1 MEMNLTISGKTR
13 NFFRVFL
20 MSLLLGILML
30 PAEAQNRV
38 TVSGRLTDTGQNPLI
53 GASVIEKGTTNGVT
67 TDVDGRYS
75 ISVDG
80 NATLDFSFIG
90 YKAQSIA
97 VMNRTQ
103 IDVVME
109 DDAMMIGEVVAI
121 GYGSQRKEDLS
132 MAVTTVKLDDV
143 AKSRSQNLA
152 TMLQGRMPGVTIQ
165 QTGDPMKPAS
175 FSIRGR
181 GSKGNDDD
189 PTSGDGVL
197 VVVDGVPNAP
207 YMVEDVE
214 SITVLKD
221 AASAAI
227 YGASVGSSGVI
238 LITTKKAQSGQI
250 RVSANVSLGFEKVS
264 NLPTMLTAEQFN
276 SVWAKAVESNP
287 GSQLP
292 SAIDPSI
299 YPWGNV
305 TRTDWLDE
313 IFQTG
318 FTQHY
323 AASIS
328 GGTEKVQ
335 SIFSLSYDKKDGV
348 LLNTWS
354 ESFNGKLQTDF
365 KLAKWLKISERASFV
380 VSNGQGNVDTS
391 HQGPIM
397 GAVWY
402 PRSATVYEMNED
414 GTYAL
419 DDKGNKF
426 YGGTTPLW
434 ANVNGTPLLYN
445 PVAYLERLHRLYP
458 ENKIYST
465 TSVEIKPISSLTIK
479 SDFKSDLRNKEA
491 DEFYPKMTERGLQ
504 RSENHREQFFYR
516 DRHWLSETTISYA
529 QVFGKHHISAMAG
542 FTADFKKT
550 RERQLYSRNYASEA
564 DDQLLWGQAENW
576 TDTHPQEFIYEYA
589 MASFLARIGYSFDDR
604 YFLVG
609 SIRRDASS
617 KLPAAKNYDWFPS
630 VSGSWKISSEKFF
643 QNSGLAKTFNL
654 VKLRAGW
661 GRVGNV
667 DLYPN
672 NVADVELLNYTYSM
686 IFGQNL
692 DQLVQGTY
700 LSTIPNLN
708 ARWETT
714 EQTSV
719 GLDLALFD
727 NKLEFSA
734 DYYHKVTKDLID
746 LVPTPEQIGVANSPM
761 GNMGNVLNKGWE
773 FSINYNGSAA
783 QGKFNYNVWG
793 MFSTNKGYVREYGVR
808 NGPVMHTNPNLNSNA
823 LLFSD
828 AGQPWY
834 SFMVYRTAGIFRS
847 QDEINK
853 YIYKNPETG
862 EAKLLMPEAKVGD
875 LIFVDTNN
883 DGVINDDDKVFAG
896 SYTPK
901 NTFSFGGSFDW
912 KGFDFSFFFQGVTGN
927 KIYNGLKQMAMNGRS
942 DYGNLISGVLDTWDF
957 NPESSKYPRLGLVTG
972 SDTNGNYT
980 KFSDIFLEDGDYLR
994 LKNITLGY
1002 TLPEKVCR
1010 FVGMKSGSL
1019 RVYMSVD
1026 NVCTITGYT
1035 GVDPEVGNYGI
1046 DRGVYPVTRFFNFG
1060 VNVNF

>member
-143 AKSRSQNLA
+143 AKSRSSNLA

-264 NLPTMLTAEQFN
+264 NLPTMLTAEQYN

-292 SAIDPSI
+292 SAADPSV

-479 SDFKSDLRNKEA
+479 SDFTADLRNKEA

-617 KLPAAKNYDWFPS
+617 KLPPPPRTTTGSPRFPDRGRSPRRSSSRTRAWPRPSTWSSCVPAGDVS
-630 VSGSWKISSEKFF
+630 VTWTSIRTTWPTSSC
-643 QNSGLAKTFNL
+643 
-654 VKLRAGW
+654 
-661 GRVGNV
+661 
-667 DLYPN
+667 
-672 NVADVELLNYTYSM
+672 
-686 IFGQNL
+686 
-692 DQLVQGTY
+692 
-700 LSTIPNLN
+700 STI
-708 ARWETT
+708 AIR
-714 EQTSV
+714 
-719 GLDLALFD
+719 
-727 NKLEFSA
+727 
-734 DYYHKVTKDLID
+734 
-746 LVPTPEQIGVANSPM
+746 
-761 GNMGNVLNKGWE
+761 
-773 FSINYNGSAA
+773 
-783 QGKFNYNVWG
+783 
-793 MFSTNKGYVREYGVR
+793 
-808 NGPVMHTNPNLNSNA
+808 
-823 LLFSD
+823 
-828 AGQPWY
+828 
-834 SFMVYRTAGIFRS
+834 
-847 QDEINK
+847 
-853 YIYKNPETG
+853 
-862 EAKLLMPEAKVGD
+862 
-875 LIFVDTNN
+875 
-883 DGVINDDDKVFAG
+883 
-896 SYTPK
+896 
-901 NTFSFGGSFDW
+901 
-912 KGFDFSFFFQGVTGN
+912 
-927 KIYNGLKQMAMNGRS
+927 
-942 DYGNLISGVLDTWDF
+942 
-957 NPESSKYPRLGLVTG
+957 
-972 SDTNGNYT
+972 
-980 KFSDIFLEDGDYLR
+980 
-994 LKNITLGY
+994 
-1002 TLPEKVCR
+1002 
-1010 FVGMKSGSL
+1010 
-1019 RVYMSVD
+1019 
-1026 NVCTITGYT
+1026 
-1035 GVDPEVGNYGI
+1035 
-1046 DRGVYPVTRFFNFG
+1046 
-1060 VNVNF
+1060 

>member
-143 AKSRSQNLA
+143 AKSRSSNLA

-264 NLPTMLTAEQFN
+264 NLPTMLTAEQYN

-292 SAIDPSI
+292 SAADPSV

-479 SDFKSDLRNKEA
+479 SDFTADLRNKEA

-609 SIRRDASS
+609 SIRREPRRSCPPPRTTTGS
-617 KLPAAKNYDWFPS
+617 PRFPD
-630 VSGSWKISSEKFF
+630 
-643 QNSGLAKTFNL
+643 
-654 VKLRAGW
+654 R
-661 GRVGNV
+661 
-667 DLYPN
+667 
-672 NVADVELLNYTYSM
+672 
-686 IFGQNL
+686 
-692 DQLVQGTY
+692 
-700 LSTIPNLN
+700 
-708 ARWETT
+708 
-714 EQTSV
+714 
-719 GLDLALFD
+719 
-727 NKLEFSA
+727 
-734 DYYHKVTKDLID
+734 
-746 LVPTPEQIGVANSPM
+746 
-761 GNMGNVLNKGWE
+761 
-773 FSINYNGSAA
+773 
-783 QGKFNYNVWG
+783 
-793 MFSTNKGYVREYGVR
+793 
-808 NGPVMHTNPNLNSNA
+808 
-823 LLFSD
+823 
-828 AGQPWY
+828 
-834 SFMVYRTAGIFRS
+834 
-847 QDEINK
+847 
-853 YIYKNPETG
+853 
-862 EAKLLMPEAKVGD
+862 
-875 LIFVDTNN
+875 
-883 DGVINDDDKVFAG
+883 
-896 SYTPK
+896 
-901 NTFSFGGSFDW
+901 
-912 KGFDFSFFFQGVTGN
+912 
-927 KIYNGLKQMAMNGRS
+927 GRS
-942 DYGNLISGVLDTWDF
+942 PRRSSSRTRAWPRPSTW
-957 NPESSKYPRLGLVTG
+957 SSCVPAGDVSVTWT
-972 SDTNGNYT
+972 SIRTT
-980 KFSDIFLEDGDYLR
+980 WPTSSCSTTPIR
-994 LKNITLGY
+994 
-1002 TLPEKVCR
+1002 
-1010 FVGMKSGSL
+1010 
-1019 RVYMSVD
+1019 
-1026 NVCTITGYT
+1026 
-1035 GVDPEVGNYGI
+1035 
-1046 DRGVYPVTRFFNFG
+1046 
-1060 VNVNF
+1060 

>member
-143 AKSRSQNLA
+143 AKSRSSNLA

-264 NLPTMLTAEQFN
+264 NLPTMLTAEQYN

-292 SAIDPSI
+292 SAADPSV

-479 SDFKSDLRNKEA
+479 SDFTADLRNKE
-491 DEFYPKMTERGLQ
+491 
-504 RSENHREQFFYR
+504 
-516 DRHWLSETTISYA
+516 
-529 QVFGKHHISAMAG
+529 
-542 FTADFKKT
+542 
-550 RERQLYSRNYASEA
+550 
-564 DDQLLWGQAENW
+564 
-576 TDTHPQEFIYEYA
+576 
-589 MASFLARIGYSFDDR
+589 
-604 YFLVG
+604 
-609 SIRRDASS
+609 
-617 KLPAAKNYDWFPS
+617 
-630 VSGSWKISSEKFF
+630 
-643 QNSGLAKTFNL
+643 
-654 VKLRAGW
+654 
-661 GRVGNV
+661 
-667 DLYPN
+667 
-672 NVADVELLNYTYSM
+672 ADVELLNYTYSM

-808 NGPVMHTNPNLNSNA
+808 NGPVMHTSPNLNSNA

-862 EAKLLMPEAKVGD
+862 EAKLLMPDAKVGD

-927 KIYNGLKQMAMNGRS
+927 KIYNGLKQMAMNGRN
-942 DYGNLISGVLDTWDF
+942 DYGNLISDVLDTWDF

-980 KFSDIFLEDGDYLR
+980 KFSDLFLEDGDYLR

>member
-143 AKSRSQNLA
+143 AKSRSSNLA

-264 NLPTMLTAEQFN
+264 NLPTMLTAEQYN

-479 SDFKSDLRNKEA
+479 SDFTADLRNKEA

-617 KLPAAKNYDWFPS
+617 KLPPPRTTTGSPRFPD
-630 VSGSWKISSEKFF
+630 
-643 QNSGLAKTFNL
+643 
-654 VKLRAGW
+654 R
-661 GRVGNV
+661 
-667 DLYPN
+667 
-672 NVADVELLNYTYSM
+672 
-686 IFGQNL
+686 
-692 DQLVQGTY
+692 
-700 LSTIPNLN
+700 
-708 ARWETT
+708 
-714 EQTSV
+714 
-719 GLDLALFD
+719 
-727 NKLEFSA
+727 
-734 DYYHKVTKDLID
+734 
-746 LVPTPEQIGVANSPM
+746 
-761 GNMGNVLNKGWE
+761 
-773 FSINYNGSAA
+773 
-783 QGKFNYNVWG
+783 
-793 MFSTNKGYVREYGVR
+793 
-808 NGPVMHTNPNLNSNA
+808 
-823 LLFSD
+823 
-828 AGQPWY
+828 
-834 SFMVYRTAGIFRS
+834 
-847 QDEINK
+847 
-853 YIYKNPETG
+853 
-862 EAKLLMPEAKVGD
+862 
-875 LIFVDTNN
+875 
-883 DGVINDDDKVFAG
+883 
-896 SYTPK
+896 
-901 NTFSFGGSFDW
+901 
-912 KGFDFSFFFQGVTGN
+912 
-927 KIYNGLKQMAMNGRS
+927 GRS
-942 DYGNLISGVLDTWDF
+942 PRRSSSRIRAWLRPSTW
-957 NPESSKYPRLGLVTG
+957 SSCVPAGDVSVTWT
-972 SDTNGNYT
+972 SIRTT
-980 KFSDIFLEDGDYLR
+980 WPTSSCSTTPIR
-994 LKNITLGY
+994 
-1002 TLPEKVCR
+1002 
-1010 FVGMKSGSL
+1010 
-1019 RVYMSVD
+1019 
-1026 NVCTITGYT
+1026 
-1035 GVDPEVGNYGI
+1035 
-1046 DRGVYPVTRFFNFG
+1046 
-1060 VNVNF
+1060 

>member
-143 AKSRSQNLA
+143 AKSRSSNLA

-264 NLPTMLTAEQFN
+264 NLPTMLTAEQYN

-479 SDFKSDLRNKEA
+479 
-491 DEFYPKMTERGLQ
+491 
-504 RSENHREQFFYR
+504 
-516 DRHWLSETTISYA
+516 
-529 QVFGKHHISAMAG
+529 
-542 FTADFKKT
+542 
-550 RERQLYSRNYASEA
+550 
-564 DDQLLWGQAENW
+564 
-576 TDTHPQEFIYEYA
+576 
-589 MASFLARIGYSFDDR
+589 
-604 YFLVG
+604 
-609 SIRRDASS
+609 
-617 KLPAAKNYDWFPS
+617 
-630 VSGSWKISSEKFF
+630 
-643 QNSGLAKTFNL
+643 
-654 VKLRAGW
+654 
-661 GRVGNV
+661 
-667 DLYPN
+667 
-672 NVADVELLNYTYSM
+672 
-686 IFGQNL
+686 
-692 DQLVQGTY
+692 GT
-700 LSTIPNLN
+700 
-708 ARWETT
+708 
-714 EQTSV
+714 
-719 GLDLALFD
+719 
-727 NKLEFSA
+727 
-734 DYYHKVTKDLID
+734 
-746 LVPTPEQIGVANSPM
+746 
-761 GNMGNVLNKGWE
+761 
-773 FSINYNGSAA
+773 SIN
-783 QGKFNYNVWG
+783 
-793 MFSTNKGYVREYGVR
+793 
-808 NGPVMHTNPNLNSNA
+808 
-823 LLFSD
+823 
-828 AGQPWY
+828 
-834 SFMVYRTAGIFRS
+834 
-847 QDEINK
+847 
-853 YIYKNPETG
+853 
-862 EAKLLMPEAKVGD
+862 
-875 LIFVDTNN
+875 
-883 DGVINDDDKVFAG
+883 
-896 SYTPK
+896 
-901 NTFSFGGSFDW
+901 
-912 KGFDFSFFFQGVTGN
+912 
-927 KIYNGLKQMAMNGRS
+927 
-942 DYGNLISGVLDTWDF
+942 
-957 NPESSKYPRLGLVTG
+957 
-972 SDTNGNYT
+972 
-980 KFSDIFLEDGDYLR
+980 
-994 LKNITLGY
+994 
-1002 TLPEKVCR
+1002 
-1010 FVGMKSGSL
+1010 
-1019 RVYMSVD
+1019 
-1026 NVCTITGYT
+1026 
-1035 GVDPEVGNYGI
+1035 
-1046 DRGVYPVTRFFNFG
+1046 
-1060 VNVNF
+1060 

>member
-1 MEMNLTISGKTR
+1 M
-13 NFFRVFL
+13 
-20 MSLLLGILML
+20 
-30 PAEAQNRV
+30 
-38 TVSGRLTDTGQNPLI
+38 
-53 GASVIEKGTTNGVT
+53 
-67 TDVDGRYS
+67 
-75 ISVDG
+75 DG

-143 AKSRSQNLA
+143 AKSRSSNLA

-264 NLPTMLTAEQFN
+264 NLPTMLTAEQYN

-292 SAIDPSI
+292 SAADPSV

-479 SDFKSDLRNKEA
+479 SDFTADLRNKEA
-491 DEFYPKMTERGLQ
+491 T
-504 RSENHREQFFYR
+504 S
-516 DRHWLSETTISYA
+516 
-529 QVFGKHHISAMAG
+529 
-542 FTADFKKT
+542 
-550 RERQLYSRNYASEA
+550 
-564 DDQLLWGQAENW
+564 
-576 TDTHPQEFIYEYA
+576 
-589 MASFLARIGYSFDDR
+589 
-604 YFLVG
+604 
-609 SIRRDASS
+609 SI
-617 KLPAAKNYDWFPS
+617 
-630 VSGSWKISSEKFF
+630 
-643 QNSGLAKTFNL
+643 
-654 VKLRAGW
+654 
-661 GRVGNV
+661 
-667 DLYPN
+667 
-672 NVADVELLNYTYSM
+672 
-686 IFGQNL
+686 
-692 DQLVQGTY
+692 
-700 LSTIPNLN
+700 
-708 ARWETT
+708 
-714 EQTSV
+714 
-719 GLDLALFD
+719 
-727 NKLEFSA
+727 
-734 DYYHKVTKDLID
+734 
-746 LVPTPEQIGVANSPM
+746 
-761 GNMGNVLNKGWE
+761 
-773 FSINYNGSAA
+773 
-783 QGKFNYNVWG
+783 
-793 MFSTNKGYVREYGVR
+793 
-808 NGPVMHTNPNLNSNA
+808 
-823 LLFSD
+823 
-828 AGQPWY
+828 
-834 SFMVYRTAGIFRS
+834 
-847 QDEINK
+847 
-853 YIYKNPETG
+853 
-862 EAKLLMPEAKVGD
+862 
-875 LIFVDTNN
+875 
-883 DGVINDDDKVFAG
+883 
-896 SYTPK
+896 
-901 NTFSFGGSFDW
+901 
-912 KGFDFSFFFQGVTGN
+912 
-927 KIYNGLKQMAMNGRS
+927 
-942 DYGNLISGVLDTWDF
+942 
-957 NPESSKYPRLGLVTG
+957 PR
-972 SDTNGNYT
+972 
-980 KFSDIFLEDGDYLR
+980 
-994 LKNITLGY
+994 
-1002 TLPEKVCR
+1002 
-1010 FVGMKSGSL
+1010 
-1019 RVYMSVD
+1019 
-1026 NVCTITGYT
+1026 
-1035 GVDPEVGNYGI
+1035 
-1046 DRGVYPVTRFFNFG
+1046 
-1060 VNVNF
+1060 

>member
-479 SDFKSDLRNKEA
+479 SDFTADLRNKEA

-504 RSENHREQFFYR
+504 RSENHREPVLLPRPPLAFGDHHLVCTGLRQAPHQ
-516 DRHWLSETTISYA
+516 RHGRLHRRLQEDA
-529 QVFGKHHISAMAG
+529 
-542 FTADFKKT
+542 
-550 RERQLYSRNYASEA
+550 RAS
-564 DDQLLWGQAENW
+564 
-576 TDTHPQEFIYEYA
+576 
-589 MASFLARIGYSFDDR
+589 
-604 YFLVG
+604 
-609 SIRRDASS
+609 
-617 KLPAAKNYDWFPS
+617 
-630 VSGSWKISSEKFF
+630 
-643 QNSGLAKTFNL
+643 
-654 VKLRAGW
+654 
-661 GRVGNV
+661 
-667 DLYPN
+667 
-672 NVADVELLNYTYSM
+672 
-686 IFGQNL
+686 
-692 DQLVQGTY
+692 
-700 LSTIPNLN
+700 
-708 ARWETT
+708 
-714 EQTSV
+714 
-719 GLDLALFD
+719 ALF
-727 NKLEFSA
+727 
-734 DYYHKVTKDLID
+734 
-746 LVPTPEQIGVANSPM
+746 
-761 GNMGNVLNKGWE
+761 
-773 FSINYNGSAA
+773 A
-783 QGKFNYNVWG
+783 Q
-793 MFSTNKGYVREYGVR
+793 
-808 NGPVMHTNPNLNSNA
+808 L
-823 LLFSD
+823 
-828 AGQPWY
+828 
-834 SFMVYRTAGIFRS
+834 
-847 QDEINK
+847 
-853 YIYKNPETG
+853 
-862 EAKLLMPEAKVGD
+862 
-875 LIFVDTNN
+875 
-883 DGVINDDDKVFAG
+883 
-896 SYTPK
+896 
-901 NTFSFGGSFDW
+901 
-912 KGFDFSFFFQGVTGN
+912 
-927 KIYNGLKQMAMNGRS
+927 
-942 DYGNLISGVLDTWDF
+942 
-957 NPESSKYPRLGLVTG
+957 RLGG
-972 SDTNGNYT
+972 
-980 KFSDIFLEDGDYLR
+980 R
-994 LKNITLGY
+994 
-1002 TLPEKVCR
+1002 
-1010 FVGMKSGSL
+1010 
-1019 RVYMSVD
+1019 
-1026 NVCTITGYT
+1026 
-1035 GVDPEVGNYGI
+1035 
-1046 DRGVYPVTRFFNFG
+1046 
-1060 VNVNF
+1060 

>member
-479 SDFKSDLRNKEA
+479 SDFTADLRNKEA

-589 MASFLARIGYSFDDR
+589 MASFLARIGLFVRRPLLPGRQYPPR
-604 YFLVG
+604 RLVEAA
-609 SIRRDASS
+609 RRQ
-617 KLPAAKNYDWFPS
+617 
-630 VSGSWKISSEKFF
+630 E
-643 QNSGLAKTFNL
+643 
-654 VKLRAGW
+654 LR
-661 GRVGNV
+661 
-667 DLYPN
+667 
-672 NVADVELLNYTYSM
+672 
-686 IFGQNL
+686 
-692 DQLVQGTY
+692 
-700 LSTIPNLN
+700 
-708 ARWETT
+708 
-714 EQTSV
+714 
-719 GLDLALFD
+719 
-727 NKLEFSA
+727 
-734 DYYHKVTKDLID
+734 
-746 LVPTPEQIGVANSPM
+746 LVPLGFRIVEDLLGEVLPELGPGQDLQPGQ
-761 GNMGNVLNKGWE
+761 
-773 FSINYNGSAA
+773 AA
-783 QGKFNYNVWG
+783 C
-793 MFSTNKGYVREYGVR
+793 
-808 NGPVMHTNPNLNSNA
+808 
-823 LLFSD
+823 
-828 AGQPWY
+828 
-834 SFMVYRTAGIFRS
+834 
-847 QDEINK
+847 
-853 YIYKNPETG
+853 
-862 EAKLLMPEAKVGD
+862 
-875 LIFVDTNN
+875 
-883 DGVINDDDKVFAG
+883 
-896 SYTPK
+896 
-901 NTFSFGGSFDW
+901 
-912 KGFDFSFFFQGVTGN
+912 
-927 KIYNGLKQMAMNGRS
+927 
-942 DYGNLISGVLDTWDF
+942 
-957 NPESSKYPRLGLVTG
+957 RLG
-972 SDTNGNYT
+972 
-980 KFSDIFLEDGDYLR
+980 
-994 LKNITLGY
+994 
-1002 TLPEKVCR
+1002 
-1010 FVGMKSGSL
+1010 
-1019 RVYMSVD
+1019 
-1026 NVCTITGYT
+1026 
-1035 GVDPEVGNYGI
+1035 
-1046 DRGVYPVTRFFNFG
+1046 TRR
-1060 VNVNF
+1060 

>member
-1 MEMNLTISGKTR
+1 
-13 NFFRVFL
+13 
-20 MSLLLGILML
+20 
-30 PAEAQNRV
+30 
-38 TVSGRLTDTGQNPLI
+38 
-53 GASVIEKGTTNGVT
+53 
-67 TDVDGRYS
+67 
-75 ISVDG
+75 
-80 NATLDFSFIG
+80 
-90 YKAQSIA
+90 
-97 VMNRTQ
+97 
-103 IDVVME
+103 
-109 DDAMMIGEVVAI
+109 
-121 GYGSQRKEDLS
+121 

-143 AKSRSQNLA
+143 AKSRSSNLA

-264 NLPTMLTAEQFN
+264 NLPTMLTAEQYN

-479 SDFKSDLRNKEA
+479 SDFTADLRNKEA

-564 DDQLLWGQAENW
+564 DD
-576 TDTHPQEFIYEYA
+576 
-589 MASFLARIGYSFDDR
+589 
-604 YFLVG
+604 
-609 SIRRDASS
+609 
-617 KLPAAKNYDWFPS
+617 
-630 VSGSWKISSEKFF
+630 
-643 QNSGLAKTFNL
+643 
-654 VKLRAGW
+654 
-661 GRVGNV
+661 
-667 DLYPN
+667 
-672 NVADVELLNYTYSM
+672 
-686 IFGQNL
+686 
-692 DQLVQGTY
+692 
-700 LSTIPNLN
+700 
-708 ARWETT
+708 
-714 EQTSV
+714 
-719 GLDLALFD
+719 
-727 NKLEFSA
+727 
-734 DYYHKVTKDLID
+734 
-746 LVPTPEQIGVANSPM
+746 
-761 GNMGNVLNKGWE
+761 
-773 FSINYNGSAA
+773 
-783 QGKFNYNVWG
+783 
-793 MFSTNKGYVREYGVR
+793 
-808 NGPVMHTNPNLNSNA
+808 
-823 LLFSD
+823 
-828 AGQPWY
+828 
-834 SFMVYRTAGIFRS
+834 
-847 QDEINK
+847 
-853 YIYKNPETG
+853 
-862 EAKLLMPEAKVGD
+862 
-875 LIFVDTNN
+875 
-883 DGVINDDDKVFAG
+883 
-896 SYTPK
+896 
-901 NTFSFGGSFDW
+901 
-912 KGFDFSFFFQGVTGN
+912 
-927 KIYNGLKQMAMNGRS
+927 
-942 DYGNLISGVLDTWDF
+942 
-957 NPESSKYPRLGLVTG
+957 
-972 SDTNGNYT
+972 
-980 KFSDIFLEDGDYLR
+980 
-994 LKNITLGY
+994 
-1002 TLPEKVCR
+1002 
-1010 FVGMKSGSL
+1010 
-1019 RVYMSVD
+1019 
-1026 NVCTITGYT
+1026 
-1035 GVDPEVGNYGI
+1035 
-1046 DRGVYPVTRFFNFG
+1046 
-1060 VNVNF
+1060 

>member
-143 AKSRSQNLA
+143 AKSRSSNLA

-264 NLPTMLTAEQFN
+264 NLPTMLTAEQYN

-292 SAIDPSI
+292 SAADPSV

-335 SIFSLSYDKKDGV
+335 SIFSLSYDKKEGV

-479 SDFKSDLRNKEA
+479 SDFTADLRNKEA

-516 DRHWLSETTISYA
+516 DRHWLSETTSRM
-529 QVFGKHHISAMAG
+529 HRSSASITSAPWPVSPP
-542 FTADFKKT
+542 T
-550 RERQLYSRNYASEA
+550 SRRRASV
-564 DDQLLWGQAENW
+564 
-576 TDTHPQEFIYEYA
+576 
-589 MASFLARIGYSFDDR
+589 S
-604 YFLVG
+604 
-609 SIRRDASS
+609 SIRATTPRRPMTSCSGDRPRTGPTRTRRSS
-617 KLPAAKNYDWFPS
+617 STSMRWLRSLP
-630 VSGSWKISSEKFF
+630 VSAIRSTTATSW
-643 QNSGLAKTFNL
+643 
-654 VKLRAGW
+654 
-661 GRVGNV
+661 
-667 DLYPN
+667 
-672 NVADVELLNYTYSM
+672 
-686 IFGQNL
+686 
-692 DQLVQGTY
+692 
-700 LSTIPNLN
+700 
-708 ARWETT
+708 
-714 EQTSV
+714 
-719 GLDLALFD
+719 
-727 NKLEFSA
+727 SA
-734 DYYHKVTKDLID
+734 V
-746 LVPTPEQIGVANSPM
+746 
-761 GNMGNVLNKGWE
+761 
-773 FSINYNGSAA
+773 SAA
-783 QGKFNYNVWG
+783 TPRR
-793 MFSTNKGYVREYGVR
+793 SC
-808 NGPVMHTNPNLNSNA
+808 PP
-823 LLFSD
+823 
-828 AGQPWY
+828 P
-834 SFMVYRTAGIFRS
+834 RTT
-847 QDEINK
+847 
-853 YIYKNPETG
+853 TG
-862 EAKLLMPEAKVGD
+862 SPRFPD
-875 LIFVDTNN
+875 R
-883 DGVINDDDKVFAG
+883 
-896 SYTPK
+896 
-901 NTFSFGGSFDW
+901 
-912 KGFDFSFFFQGVTGN
+912 
-927 KIYNGLKQMAMNGRS
+927 GRS
-942 DYGNLISGVLDTWDF
+942 PRRSSSRTRAWPRPSTW
-957 NPESSKYPRLGLVTG
+957 SSCVPAGDVSVTWT
-972 SDTNGNYT
+972 SIRTT
-980 KFSDIFLEDGDYLR
+980 WPTSSCS
-994 LKNITLGY
+994 T
-1002 TLPEKVCR
+1002 TP
-1010 FVGMKSGSL
+1010 
-1019 RVYMSVD
+1019 
-1026 NVCTITGYT
+1026 
-1035 GVDPEVGNYGI
+1035 
-1046 DRGVYPVTRFFNFG
+1046 TR
-1060 VNVNF
+1060 